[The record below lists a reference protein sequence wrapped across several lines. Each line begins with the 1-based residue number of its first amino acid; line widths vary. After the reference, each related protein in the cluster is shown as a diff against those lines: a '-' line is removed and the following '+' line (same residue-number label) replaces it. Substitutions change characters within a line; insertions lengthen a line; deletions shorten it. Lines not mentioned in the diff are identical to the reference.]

1 MRAVTGLVLV
11 LGMALAGFAVFI
23 VNGYLSDQQAELIS
37 ERARAAQVVE
47 TVEVLAVN
55 KSLSF
60 GDNLT
65 VDDVITVKYAKDY
78 LPEGTF
84 ATKEELFPEGDE
96 ITRSVLRPMEA
107 NEVVLLANVTEAGE
121 IASIT
126 QELRPLMRAFTIRV
140 DASTG
145 VSGFLRP
152 GDKVDIYWTGALQGD
167 AQFAATH
174 LIGSSIELVAI
185 DQSTDRNRVDTSI
198 PSTVTVQVIPA
209 DVARLAQAQSEGKL
223 SLALV
228 GSDSLANA
236 VPDGEQAITLP
247 EAPEAPLQVAE
258 LPAPAPV
265 AAPAECFTTVRRG
278 TEKVQMQIACTN

>member
-23 VNGYLSDQQAELIS
+23 VNGYLSDQQAALLT
-37 ERARAAQVVE
+37 ERARSAQIVE

-55 KSLSF
+55 KALAFGASL
-60 GDNLT
+60 T
-65 VDDVITVKYAKDY
+65 TDDIITVKYAKEF
-78 LPEGTF
+78 LPEGSF
-84 ATKEELFPEGDE
+84 ATKEDLFSEGDDV
-96 ITRSVLRPMEA
+96 TRSVLRPMEP
-107 NEVVLLANVTEAGE
+107 NEIVLLSKLTAPGE

-126 QELRPLMRAFTIRV
+126 QELRPKMRAFTIRV

-152 GDKVDIYWTGALQGD
+152 GDRVDIYWTGSVQGD
-167 AQFAATH
+167 AQFPATS

-185 DQSTDRNRVDTSI
+185 DQSTDKNRVDTSI
-198 PSTVTVQVIPA
+198 PSTVTVQVIPE

-228 GSDSLANA
+228 GNDSAANA
-236 VPDGEQAITLP
+236 VPDGESAITLP
-247 EAPEAPLQVAE
+247 AAPAAPMQLAE
-258 LPAPAPV
+258 LPTP
-265 AAPAECFTTVRRG
+265 APAEAPAQCFTTVRRG
-278 TEKVQMQIACTN
+278 TEKVQMEIACTN